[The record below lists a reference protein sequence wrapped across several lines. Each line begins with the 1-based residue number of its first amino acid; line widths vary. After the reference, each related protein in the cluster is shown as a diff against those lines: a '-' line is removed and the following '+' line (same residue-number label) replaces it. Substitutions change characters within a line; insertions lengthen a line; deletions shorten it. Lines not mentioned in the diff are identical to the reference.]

1 MYAKLV
7 CMVHTQDMN
16 FVYVSPPARYYRPRY
31 YRPRY
36 YRPRYLRNQD
46 NDDRWYGAI
55 TPSSYNL
62 SANYARDSLS
72 ARTPRIPALGSERLY
87 FAPSWDMAHGFK
99 YN

>member
-16 FVYVSPPARYYRPRY
+16 FVYVSPPA
-31 YRPRY
+31 RY

-87 FAPSWDMAHGFK
+87 FAPSWDMAHGF
-99 YN
+99 